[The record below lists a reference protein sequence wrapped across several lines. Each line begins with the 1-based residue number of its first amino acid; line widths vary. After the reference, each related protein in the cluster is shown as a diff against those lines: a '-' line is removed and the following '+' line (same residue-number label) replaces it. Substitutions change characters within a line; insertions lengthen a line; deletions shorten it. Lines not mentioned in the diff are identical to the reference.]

1 MGFGGQQPEDP
12 EHWTEYQKLLRFD
25 CFSAAGQPWRNH
37 ANCAALVKRSH
48 TYPNADMF
56 RLSGALDWNPP
67 FAPGQNATNK
77 PGAVAPDP
85 NEYWNY
91 GSDDDFREAA
101 RWDGTA
107 FAPAKKEE
115 GEEASGEKAPVMSLA
130 GTLSPLSRRIADFGY
145 AKNLPLAGSRIFKR
159 PKRR

>member
-77 PGAVAPDP
+77 LGAVAPDP

-107 FAPAKKEE
+107 FAPAEKEE
-115 GEEASGEKAPVMSLA
+115 GEEAPEEKARVMSLA
-130 GTLSPLSRRIADFGY
+130 STLSPLSRRIPDFGY